1 MEHVRWGI
9 IGCGNVTEAKSG
21 PAFRLARN
29 SSLVHV
35 MRRQGD
41 LAKDYALRHGV
52 PRYSDD
58 AAELIGDPEVDAVY
72 IATPPGS
79 HREYALACARA
90 GKICYVEKP
99 MARTFGECREML
111 TAFDQ
116 AKVPLFVA
124 YYRRALPR
132 FLKLREIV
140 DSGVLG
146 AIRTVHAM
154 QEQKPDPDDGDSER
168 RAWRLRPEISGGGRF
183 LDLAS
188 HTLDVLDFLFGPID
202 RVSGLAKNLGRLYG
216 AEDYVAGTFRFASGA
231 EGSGRWCFCADENRE
246 LVEVVGERGLLRF
259 SIFGN
264 EDLELRLGSGTQFFG
279 AANPSPIQLPLIQTI
294 VDELTGNGR
303 CPSTGESA
311 ARTSRIMDLFLEE
324 FRRENKDNPESAF
337 I

>member
-1 MEHVRWGI
+1 VAHVRWGI

-58 AAELIGDPEVDAVY
+58 AQRVIDDPEVDAVY

-99 MARTFGECREML
+99 MARTFAECQDMIR
-111 TAFDQ
+111 AFGQ
-116 AKVPLFVA
+116 AEVPLFVA

-132 FLKLREIV
+132 FLKIKDILN
-140 DSGVLG
+140 SGVLG
-146 AIRTVHAM
+146 DIRTVHAM
-154 QEQKPDPDDGDSER
+154 QEQKPEPEDGDSER

-188 HTLDVLDFLFGPID
+188 HTLDALDFLFGPID
-202 RVSGLAKNLGRLYG
+202 RVSGLAKNLGHLYA
-216 AEDYVAGTFRFASGA
+216 AEDYVAGTFRFASGV
-231 EGSGRWCFCADENRE
+231 EGSGRWCFCANENRE

-259 SIFGN
+259 SVFGN
-264 EDLELRLGSGTQFFG
+264 EDLELRMETRAEMIE

-294 VDELTGNGR
+294 VDELAGSGR

-311 ARTSRIMDLFLEE
+311 GRTSRVMDLFLED
-324 FRRENKDNPESAF
+324 FRRENRDDPAAAF
-337 I
+337 M